1 MKNLLKQ
8 LLISFV
14 VLFTLQ
20 AQAMDVTELKQENSN
35 KVVFK
40 VRFDNGS
47 IADPDDK
54 AGLTYATA
62 SLISRG
68 GAGGMSYADIQDR
81 IFPWAASYG
90 VAVDK
95 QVTTFTFQVPV
106 DFVDE
111 FYPVV
116 RDV

>member
-47 IADPDDK
+47 IADPDD
-54 AGLTYATA
+54 
-62 SLISRG
+62 
-68 GAGGMSYADIQDR
+68 
-81 IFPWAASYG
+81 
-90 VAVDK
+90 
-95 QVTTFTFQVPV
+95 
-106 DFVDE
+106 
-111 FYPVV
+111 
-116 RDV
+116 